1 MKSHHLRRAKIL
13 VTMGPALE
21 EPARLE
27 AALKAGANAVRINF
41 SHGDSAQ
48 HVRYLKLVRAAAA
61 KLGRPCA
68 VLADLMG
75 PKIRVDKQ
83 TYMLTKGETVTLR
96 LGKGEPESGVIGL
109 THAGW
114 FRNASAGQRVL
125 LDDGKLEL
133 QFLGPVKASATKG
146 GKGGKV
152 GKDQKKETAAVVR
165 ARVVRGGLLKPGK
178 SLNVPGVDLGLPMP
192 TTKDRVDLK
201 VIQKAGFDWI
211 AASFVSSAEDVRKLR
226 AYCDKLGITAPII
239 SKIENAAAVERL
251 EEIVE
256 ASDGVMVARGD
267 LGVEVELERIP
278 TLQRNVIHAARGM
291 GKVTIVATQ
300 MLETMMESPLPTRAE
315 VTDVSTAA
323 LARVDSL
330 MLSGETAAG
339 KYPIETIAMMDRI
352 IRTAERNLEEDI
364 VSVPYSDPMALMCE
378 AGLYLSLTS
387 GAGALITI
395 STRGGTPRY
404 LASYRGNVP
413 TVAACTNEAIYNRST
428 LYYAMNPIL
437 IAPVRETETVFRKI
451 ESDLKRKGLVKRG
464 DVMVFVFGY
473 PIHGKHRTNTIRR
486 WEVT

>member
-1 MKSHHLRRAKIL
+1 MNTQSLRRSKIL

-21 EPARLE
+21 EPSMLE
-27 AALKAGANAVRINF
+27 AALRAGADAVRINF

-48 HVRYLKLVRAAAA
+48 HVRYLRLVRAAAE

-75 PKIRVDKQ
+75 PKIRVDRN
-83 TYMLTKGETVTLR
+83 TYTLTPGASVTLTR
-96 LGKGEPESGVIGL
+96 GRGIPERGVIGL

-114 FRNASAGQRVL
+114 FKNARFGQRIL

-133 QFLGPVKASATKG
+133 EFHGARGA
-146 GKGGKV
+146 
-152 GKDQKKETAAVVR
+152 DAR
-165 ARVVRGGLLKPGK
+165 AKVVRGGLLKPGK

-192 TTKDRVDLK
+192 TTKDRADLK

-211 AASFVSSAEDVRKLR
+211 AASFVSSGADVRKLR
-226 AYCDKLGITAPII
+226 AFCDGLGLAAPII

-278 TLQRNVIHAARGM
+278 TLQRNVIHAARAA

-300 MLETMMESPLPTRAE
+300 MLETMMENPLPTRAE

-323 LARVDSL
+323 LSRVDSL

-339 KYPIETIAMMDRI
+339 KYPVETIAMMDRI
-352 IRTAERNLEEDI
+352 IRMAEKNLEEDI
-364 VSVPYSDPMALMCE
+364 VSVPHTDAMALMCE
-378 AGLYLSLTS
+378 ASLYLSLIA
-387 GAGALITI
+387 GAGALVTV
-395 STRGGTPRY
+395 STRGSTPRI
-404 LASYRGNVP
+404 LASYRGNIP
-413 TVAACTNEAIYNRST
+413 IVAACTTEAIYQRST
-428 LYYAMNPIL
+428 LYYSMNPL
-437 IAPVRETETVFRKI
+437 RIAPVRETETIFRSI
-451 ESDLKRKGLVKRG
+451 ETALKARKLVKKG

-486 WEVT
+486 WMVE

>member
-1 MKSHHLRRAKIL
+1 MRRAKIL
-13 VTMGPALE
+13 ITMGPALE

-48 HVRYLKLVRAAAA
+48 HLRYLQLVRAAAE

-83 TYMLTKGETVTLR
+83 TYPLVNGAVVTLR
-96 LGKGEPESGVIGL
+96 LGKGDPEKAIVGL

-114 FRNASAGQRVL
+114 FRNAKPGQRIL

-133 QFLGPVKASATKG
+133 QLLG
-146 GKGGKV
+146 
-152 GKDQKKETAAVVR
+152 TAKSGTGAVR
-165 ARVVRGGLLKPGK
+165 ARVIRGGLLKPGK

-192 TTKDRVDLK
+192 TPKDRTDLA

-211 AASFVSSAEDVRKLR
+211 AASFVSSADDVNKLR
-226 AYCDKLGITAPII
+226 AYCAKLGLSVPII

-278 TLQRNVIHAARGM
+278 TLQRNVIHAARSQ

-300 MLETMMESPLPTRAE
+300 MLETMMENALPTRAE

-339 KYPIETIAMMDRI
+339 KYPVETIAMMDRI
-352 IRTAERNLEEDI
+352 IRAAEKNLEEDI
-364 VSVPYSDPMALMCE
+364 VSVPYADPMALMCE

-387 GAGALITI
+387 GASALITI

-404 LASYRGNVP
+404 LASYRGNIP
-413 TVAACTNEAIYNRST
+413 IVAACTNEEIYNRST

-451 ESDLKRKGLVKRG
+451 EGELKRSRLVKRG
-464 DVMVFVFGY
+464 DVIVFVFGY

-486 WEVT
+486 WEVG

>member
-48 HVRYLKLVRAAAA
+48 HVRYLELVRAAAG

-83 TYMLTKGETVTLR
+83 NYVLTKGAVVTLR
-96 LGKGEPESGVIGL
+96 LGKGDPESGIIGL

-114 FRNASAGQRVL
+114 FRNAKAGQRVL

-133 QFLGPVKASATKG
+133 QLLGTAKTAAPKNRKG
-146 GKGGKV
+146 TRGDGAGKV
-152 GKDQKKETAAVVR
+152 LITR

-192 TTKDRVDLK
+192 TAKDRVDLK

-211 AASFVSSAEDVRKLR
+211 AASFVSSADDVRKLR
-226 AYCDKLGITAPII
+226 SYCDKLGISAPII

-278 TLQRNVIHAARGM
+278 TLQRNVIHAARSM

-352 IRTAERNLEEDI
+352 IRTAEQNLEEDI

-387 GAGALITI
+387 GASALITV

-404 LASYRGNVP
+404 LASYRGNIP
-413 TVAACTNEAIYNRST
+413 TVAACTNEEIYNRST

-437 IAPVRETETVFRKI
+437 IAPVRETETVFRTI
-451 ESDLKRKGLVKRG
+451 EKDLKRKGLVKRG

>member
-1 MKSHHLRRAKIL
+1 MSTHHARRAKIL
-13 VTMGPALE
+13 ITMGPALE
-21 EPARLE
+21 DPARLE

-41 SHGDSAQ
+41 SHGDSVQ
-48 HVRYLKLVRAAAA
+48 HVRYLKLVRGVAA
-61 KLGRPCA
+61 KLGQPCA

-83 TYMLTKGETVTLR
+83 TYALVNGATVVLR
-96 LGKGEPESGVIGL
+96 LGKGIPEKSVIGL

-114 FRNASAGQRVL
+114 FHNAKPGQRIL

-133 QFLGPVKASATKG
+133 QLLTATSLKG
-146 GKGGKV
+146 DK
-152 GKDQKKETAAVVR
+152 TPIVR
-165 ARVVRGGLLKPGK
+165 ARVIRGGILKPGK

-192 TTKDRVDLK
+192 TAKDRIDLK
-201 VIQKAGFDWI
+201 VIKSAGFDWI
-211 AASFVSSAEDVRKLR
+211 AASFVSSADDVHKLK
-226 AYCDKLGITAPII
+226 AFCAKIGLSVPII

-251 EEIVE
+251 DEIVE

-278 TLQRNVIHAARGM
+278 TLQRNVIHSAREK

-339 KYPIETIAMMDRI
+339 KYPVETIAMMDRI
-352 IRTAERNLEEDI
+352 IRMAEKNLEEDI
-364 VSVPYSDPMALMCE
+364 VSVPHADPMALMCE
-378 AGLYLSLTS
+378 AGLYLSLTC
-387 GAGALITI
+387 GAKALITI

-404 LASYRGNVP
+404 LASFRGNIP
-413 TVAACTNEAIYNRST
+413 IVAACTNEAIYNRST

-451 ESDLKRKGLVKRG
+451 EADLKRRKLVKRG
-464 DVMVFVFGY
+464 DTVIFVFGY
-473 PIHGKHRTNTIRR
+473 PIHGKHRTNTIRH
-486 WEVT
+486 WNVT

>member
-1 MKSHHLRRAKIL
+1 MTPLHLRRAKIL
-13 VTMGPALE
+13 ITMGPALE
-21 EPARLE
+21 DPSRLE
-27 AALKAGANAVRINF
+27 AAMKAGADAVRINF
-41 SHGDSAQ
+41 SHGDSEQ
-48 HVRYLKLVRAAAA
+48 HVRYLKLVRSVAE

-83 TYMLTKGETVTLR
+83 TYALLNGAVVTLK
-96 LGKGEPESGVIGL
+96 LGKGTPEKSVIGL

-114 FRNASAGQRVL
+114 FRNAGAGQRIL

-133 QFLGPVKASATKG
+133 QFIGSAGSKTAGGHAVKA
-146 GKGGKV
+146 
-152 GKDQKKETAAVVR
+152 
-165 ARVVRGGLLKPGK
+165 RVIRGGVLKPGK

-192 TTKDRVDLK
+192 TTKDRGDLK

-211 AASFVSSAEDVRKLR
+211 AASFVSSAEDVRRLK
-226 AYCDKLGITAPII
+226 AYCHDIGLNVPII

-339 KYPIETIAMMDRI
+339 KYPVETIAMMDRI
-352 IRTAERNLEEDI
+352 IRMAEKNLEEDI
-364 VSVPYSDPMALMCE
+364 VSVPHVDAMALMCE

-387 GAGALITI
+387 GAKALITI

-404 LASYRGNVP
+404 LASYRGNIP
-413 TVAACTNEAIYNRST
+413 IIAACTNEAIYNRST
-428 LYYAMNPIL
+428 LYYSMNPTL

-451 ESDLKRKGLVKRG
+451 EADLKKRRLVKRG
-464 DVMVFVFGY
+464 DVLIFVFGY

-486 WEVT
+486 WDVG

>member
-1 MKSHHLRRAKIL
+1 MISHHMRRAKIL
-13 VTMGPALE
+13 ITMGPALE

-27 AALKAGANAVRINF
+27 AALQAGANAVRINF

-48 HVRYLKLVRAAAA
+48 HVRYLKLVRAAAE
-61 KLGRPCA
+61 KLGRPCS

-83 TYMLTKGETVTLR
+83 TYPLVNGAVVTLR
-96 LGKGEPESGVIGL
+96 LGKGEPEKGIVGL

-114 FRNASAGQRVL
+114 FLNAKPGQRIL

-133 QFLGPVKASATKG
+133 QLLSAAKAAASDKKG
-146 GKGGKV
+146 AKSTRTEKAE
-152 GKDQKKETAAVVR
+152 KSLAVR
-165 ARVVRGGLLKPGK
+165 ARVIRGGLLKPGK

-192 TTKDRVDLK
+192 TTKDRADLA
-201 VIQKAGFDWI
+201 VIKKAGFDWI
-211 AASFVSSAEDVRKLR
+211 AASFVSSADDVNKLR
-226 AYCDKLGITAPII
+226 AYCGKLGLSVPII

-339 KYPIETIAMMDRI
+339 KYPVETIAMMDRI
-352 IRTAERNLEEDI
+352 IRMAEKNLEEDI
-364 VSVPYSDPMALMCE
+364 VSVPHADPMALMCE

-387 GAGALITI
+387 GASALITI

-404 LASYRGNVP
+404 LASYRGNIP
-413 TVAACTNEAIYNRST
+413 IVAACTNEVIYNRST

-451 ESDLKRKGLVKRG
+451 EGDLKRGGLVKRG
-464 DVMVFVFGY
+464 DVIVFVFGY

-486 WEVT
+486 WEVG

>member
-48 HVRYLKLVRAAAA
+48 HVRYLKLVRAAAE

-83 TYMLTKGETVTLR
+83 SYMLTKGETVTLR

-114 FRNASAGQRVL
+114 FRNAKAGQRVL

-133 QFLGPVKASATKG
+133 QFLGPVKPSASKA
-146 GKGGKV
+146 
-152 GKDQKKETAAVVR
+152 GKDKKKETVATVR
-165 ARVVRGGLLKPGK
+165 ARVIRGGLLKPGK

-192 TTKDRVDLK
+192 TTKDRGDLK

-226 AYCDKLGITAPII
+226 AYCDKLGVTAPII

-278 TLQRNVIHAARGM
+278 TLQRNVIHAARSM

-352 IRTAERNLEEDI
+352 IRMAERNLEEDI

-387 GAGALITI
+387 GASALITI

-413 TVAACTNEAIYNRST
+413 TVAACTNEEIYNRST

-451 ESDLKRKGLVKRG
+451 ETDLKRKGLVKRG

>member
-1 MKSHHLRRAKIL
+1 M
-13 VTMGPALE
+13 
-21 EPARLE
+21 LE
-27 AALKAGANAVRINF
+27 AALRAGADAVRINF

-75 PKIRVDKQ
+75 PKIRVDRA
-83 TYMLTKGETVTLR
+83 TYILEPGKLVSLTKGRGV
-96 LGKGEPESGVIGL
+96 PENNVIGL

-114 FRNASAGQRVL
+114 FDNAKSGQRIL

-133 QFLGPVKASATKG
+133 EFLGTLKNG
-146 GKGGKV
+146 NG
-152 GKDQKKETAAVVR
+152 R
-165 ARVVRGGLLKPGK
+165 AKVVRGGTLKPGK

-192 TTKDRVDLK
+192 TAKDRIDLK

-226 AYCDKLGITAPII
+226 AFCDRIHLTVPII
-239 SKIENAAAVERL
+239 SKIENAAAVEKL

-278 TLQRNVIHAARGM
+278 TLQRNVIHAARAA

-300 MLETMMESPLPTRAE
+300 MLETMMENPLPTRAE

-323 LARVDSL
+323 LSRVDSL

-339 KYPIETIAMMDRI
+339 KYPVETIAMMARI
-352 IRTAERNLEEDI
+352 IRMAEKNLEEDI
-364 VSVPYSDPMALMCE
+364 VSVPHSDAMALMCE
-378 AGLYLSLTS
+378 AGLYLSLIA
-387 GAGALITI
+387 GARALITI
-395 STRGGTPRY
+395 STRGSTPRY
-404 LASYRGNVP
+404 LSSYRGNIPIV
-413 TVAACTNEAIYNRST
+413 VACTNEAIYHRST
-428 LYYAMNPIL
+428 LYYSMNPMRIE
-437 IAPVRETETVFRKI
+437 PVRETETVFRKI
-451 ESDLKRKGLVKRG
+451 EKGLRNWKLVNRG
-464 DVMVFVFGY
+464 DVLVFVFGY

-486 WEVT
+486 WDVE

>member
-1 MKSHHLRRAKIL
+1 MIAHPSHPLRRSKIL
-13 VTMGPALE
+13 ITMGPALE
-21 EPARLE
+21 EPSMLE
-27 AALKAGANAVRINF
+27 AAMKAGADAVRINF

-75 PKIRVDKQ
+75 PKIRVDRN
-83 TYMLTKGETVTLR
+83 TYMLGRGDVVTLTR
-96 LGKGEPESGVIGL
+96 GRGLPEKNVIGL

-114 FRNASAGQRVL
+114 FRNASPGQRIL

-133 QFLGPVKASATKG
+133 EFLGAAKG
-146 GKGGKV
+146 GK
-152 GKDQKKETAAVVR
+152 AAAGAGDAR
-165 ARVVRGGLLKPGK
+165 ARVVRGGTLKPGK

-192 TTKDRVDLK
+192 TPKDRVDLQ
-201 VIQKAGFDWI
+201 VIRKAGFDWI

-226 AYCDKLGITAPII
+226 AFNERIGLAVPII
-239 SKIENAAAVERL
+239 SKIENAAAVEKL

-278 TLQRNVIHAARGM
+278 TLQRNVIHAARAA

-300 MLETMMESPLPTRAE
+300 MLETMMENPLPTRAE

-323 LARVDSL
+323 LSRVDSL

-339 KYPIETIAMMDRI
+339 KYPVETIEMMARI
-352 IRTAERNLEEDI
+352 IRMAEKNLEEDI
-364 VSVPYSDPMALMCE
+364 VSVPHTDAMALMCE
-378 AGLYLSLTS
+378 AGLYLSLIA
-387 GAGALITI
+387 GARALITV
-395 STRGGTPRY
+395 STRGSTPRY
-404 LASYRGNVP
+404 LSSYRGNIP
-413 TVAACTNEAIYNRST
+413 IVAACTNDEIYHRST
-428 LYYAMNPIL
+428 LYYSMNPMRID
-437 IAPVRETETVFRKI
+437 PVRETETVFRKI
-451 ESDLKRKGLVKRG
+451 EKGLRTWKLARRG
-464 DVMVFVFGY
+464 DVLVFVFGY

-486 WEVT
+486 WEVE

>member
-1 MKSHHLRRAKIL
+1 MSSLHTRRAKIL
-13 VTMGPALE
+13 ITMGPALE
-21 EPARLE
+21 EPAKLE
-27 AALKAGANAVRINF
+27 AALRAGANAVRINF
-41 SHGDSAQ
+41 SHGDSVQ

-83 TYMLTKGETVTLR
+83 TYALVNGATMSLR
-96 LGKGEPESGVIGL
+96 LGKGVPEKSVIGL

-114 FRNASAGQRVL
+114 FRNAKAGQRIL

-133 QFLGPVKASATKG
+133 QLLSVAASKG
-146 GKGGKV
+146 
-152 GKDQKKETAAVVR
+152 ESAPT
-165 ARVVRGGLLKPGK
+165 ARVRVIRGGILKPGK

-192 TTKDRVDLK
+192 TPKDRVDLK
-201 VIQKAGFDWI
+201 VIQEAGFDWI
-211 AASFVSSAEDVRKLR
+211 AASFVSSAEDVNKLR
-226 AYCDKLGITAPII
+226 AFCDKLGLTAPII

-278 TLQRNVIHAARGM
+278 TLQRNVIHSARGK

-339 KYPIETIAMMDRI
+339 KYPVETIAMMDRI
-352 IRTAERNLEEDI
+352 IRMAERNLEEDI
-364 VSVPYSDPMALMCE
+364 VSVPHVDPMALMCE

-387 GAGALITI
+387 GAKALITI

-404 LASYRGNVP
+404 LASFRGNIP
-413 TVAACTNEAIYNRST
+413 IVAACTNETIYNRST
-428 LYYAMNPIL
+428 LYYAMNPTL

-451 ESDLKRKGLVKRG
+451 EADLKKRALVKRG
-464 DVMVFVFGY
+464 DVIIFVFGY

-486 WEVT
+486 WDVG

>member
-1 MKSHHLRRAKIL
+1 MSSLHLRRSKIL

-21 EPARLE
+21 EPAKLQ
-27 AALKAGANAVRINF
+27 AALVAGANAVRINF

-48 HVRYLKLVRAAAA
+48 HVRYLRLVRAAAE

-75 PKIRVDKQ
+75 PKIRVDRNH
-83 TYMLTKGETVTLR
+83 YELTRGAVVTLPR
-96 LGKGEPESGVIGL
+96 GRGAPEKLVVGL
-109 THAGW
+109 THTGW
-114 FRNASAGQRVL
+114 FRNAKPGQRIL

-133 QFLGPVKASATKG
+133 EFRGLKRASKG
-146 GKGGKV
+146 A
-152 GKDQKKETAAVVR
+152 KDADAV
-165 ARVVRGGLLKPGK
+165 AKVVRGGLLKPGK

-192 TTKDRVDLK
+192 TAKDREDLK
-201 VIQKAGFDWI
+201 VIKKAGFDWI
-211 AASFVSSAEDVRKLR
+211 AASFVSSAEDVRKLK
-226 AYCDKLGITAPII
+226 AYCETLDLDVPII

-278 TLQRNVIHAARGM
+278 TLQRNVIHAARAA

-300 MLETMMESPLPTRAE
+300 MLETMMENPLPTRAE

-339 KYPIETIAMMDRI
+339 KYPVETIAMMDRI
-352 IRTAERNLEEDI
+352 IRMAEKNLEEEI
-364 VSVPYSDPMALMCE
+364 VSVPHTDPMALMCE
-378 AGLYLSLTS
+378 AGLYLSLIS
-387 GAGALITI
+387 GAATLVTV

-404 LASYRGNVP
+404 LSSYRGNIP
-413 TVAACTNEAIYNRST
+413 IVAACTNDLIYHRST
-428 LYYAMNPIL
+428 LYYAMNPLRID
-437 IAPVRETETVFRKI
+437 PVRETETVFRKI
-451 ESDLKRKGLVKRG
+451 EGELRKRKVVKRG

-486 WEVT
+486 WEVG